1 MVVCIVGDCYC
12 PSMQLLGI
20 KCLFKGTVQIFFL
33 FSNSWLC
40 TIDDRDATGTGSGT
54 PLAVQYV
61 TAVQSKQKVYR
72 E

>member
-1 MVVCIVGDCYC
+1 MY
-12 PSMQLLGI
+12 SWRLLLSFYATNSDI
-20 KCLFKGTVQIFFL
+20 MLALFKWTVQIFFL